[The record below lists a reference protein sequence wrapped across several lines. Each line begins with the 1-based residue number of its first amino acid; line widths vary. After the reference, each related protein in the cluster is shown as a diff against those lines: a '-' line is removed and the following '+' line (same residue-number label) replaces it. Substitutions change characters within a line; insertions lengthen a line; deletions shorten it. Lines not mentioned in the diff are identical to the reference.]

1 MEGKLLHTPEGVRDI
16 YNHEC
21 KRKLSLQEK
30 IHQVF
35 ANYGFHDIETP
46 TFEYF
51 DIFSREVGTTPS
63 KDLFKFFDREGN
75 TLVLRP
81 DFTPSIVRSA
91 AKYYEDTTL
100 PVRLCYKGNAF
111 INESA
116 VYQGRLKETT
126 QMGAELF
133 GDTSVE
139 SEAEMIALAVDSLK
153 ASGLTKFQV
162 EIGQV
167 EFFKG
172 LLEEAG
178 LDEEEGETLRK
189 LISNKSFFGIE
200 EMLSSKFIDKDLKD
214 VFLRLSEAFGTI
226 EIIYEAKNW
235 TKNARA
241 NAAIDRLIQLYELL
255 RAYGCDEYVSF
266 DLGMLSKYKYYTGI
280 IFKAYTYGMGEAIA
294 TGGRYDNLMQYFG
307 KASPAIGF
315 VLFIDHL
322 LTAVQRQKM
331 PLPAMAEQT
340 LIVYN
345 EKAYIAAIT
354 LAKDLRGQNKPVALM
369 KDGNEDAASIGIIGA
384 AGEMDYTHVI
394 YIDENGQVQ
403 EGK

>member
-1 MEGKLLHTPEGVRDI
+1 MEDKLLHTPEGVRDI
-16 YNHEC
+16 YNREC
-21 KRKLSLQEK
+21 RQKLHIQDQ

-91 AKYYEDTTL
+91 AKYYEDEQM

-111 INESA
+111 INESVA
-116 VYQGRLKETT
+116 YKGLLKETT
-126 QMGAELF
+126 QMGVELF
-133 GDTSVE
+133 GDNSIQCDT
-139 SEAEMIALAVDSLK
+139 EMIALAVDSLK
-153 ASGLTKFQV
+153 AAGLSRFQV
-162 EIGQV
+162 EIGEV

-189 LISNKSFFGIE
+189 LISNKIFFGIE
-200 EMLSSKFIDKDLKD
+200 ELLSSKSIDKHLKD

-226 EIIYEAKNW
+226 DIIYEAKTW
-235 TKNARA
+235 SKNPRA
-241 NAAIDRLIQLYELL
+241 IAAADRLIQLYDLL
-255 RAYGCDEYVSF
+255 KVYGCDEYVSF

-280 IFKAYTYGMGEAIA
+280 IFKAYTYGIGEAIA

-307 KASPAIGF
+307 KESAAIGF
-315 VLFIDHL
+315 VLCIDHL
-322 LTAVQRQKM
+322 LSAMQHQKLPIVNAVEEALILYR
-331 PLPAMAEQT
+331 EQS
-340 LIVYN
+340 YK
-345 EKAYIAAIT
+345 EAIE
-354 LAKDLRGQNKPVALM
+354 LAKKLRSQNVPVSLQKEESIP
-369 KDGNEDAASIGIIGA
+369 KDSECRKVSDQ
-384 AGEMDYTHVI
+384 AGGVKMYRL
-394 YIDENGQVQ
+394 
-403 EGK
+403 

>member
-21 KRKLSLQEK
+21 KRKLSLQEE
-30 IHQVF
+30 IHRVF

-133 GDTSVE
+133 GDASVE
-139 SEAEMIALAVDSLK
+139 SEAEMIALVVDSLK
-153 ASGLTKFQV
+153 AAGLTKFQV

-200 EMLSSKFIDKDLKD
+200 EMLSSKSISKDLKD
-214 VFLRLSEAFGTI
+214 VFLRLSEEFGSV
-226 EIIYEAKNW
+226 EIIYEAKSW
-235 TKNARA
+235 TQNARA

-255 RAYGCDEYVSF
+255 KAYGCDQYVSF

-307 KASPAIGF
+307 KSSPAIGF
-315 VLFIDHL
+315 VLFIDHI

-331 PLPAMAEQT
+331 PLPAMEEQT
-340 LIVYN
+340 LIIYD
-345 EKAYIAAIT
+345 EKAYIAAIA
-354 LAKDLRGQNKPVALM
+354 LAKELRGQNKPVALM
-369 KDGNEDAASIGIIGA
+369 KDSNKDATSIGVIGA
-384 AGEMDYTHVI
+384 EGEMDYTHVI
-394 YIDENGQVQ
+394 YVDENGQVQ
-403 EGK
+403 EG

>member
-16 YNHEC
+16 YGDEC
-21 KRKLSLQEK
+21 IRKLNLQEE

-35 ANYGFHDIETP
+35 KKYGFYDIETP

-91 AKYYEDTTL
+91 AKYYENTKL

-133 GDTSVE
+133 GDGSVE
-139 SEAEMIALAVDSLK
+139 SDAEMIALVVDTLK
-153 ASGLTKFQV
+153 AAGLTKFQI

-178 LDEEEGETLRK
+178 LDEQEGENLRK
-189 LISNKSFFGIE
+189 LISKKSFFGIE
-200 EMLSSKFIDKDLKD
+200 EMLSSKSIDKELKD
-214 VFLRLSEAFGTI
+214 VFLRLSEEFGSV
-226 EIIYEAKNW
+226 EIIYEAKSW
-235 TKNARA
+235 TNNGRA
-241 NAAIDRLIQLYELL
+241 NAAIDRLIKLYELL
-255 RAYGCDEYVSF
+255 QVYGCDQYVSF

-280 IFKAYTYGMGEAIA
+280 IFKVYTYGIGEAIA

-322 LTAVQRQKM
+322 LTAMQRQKM
-331 PLPAMAEQT
+331 SLPEMTEQT
-340 LIVYN
+340 LIVYHK
-345 EKAYIAAIT
+345 EAYVAAIA
-354 LAKDLRGQNKPVALM
+354 LAKKLRMESKSVALM
-369 KDGNEDAASIGIIGA
+369 KTTYEKADFINSLDAFGK
-384 AGEMDYTHVI
+384 MTYDHVF
-394 YIDENGQVQ
+394 YVNKDGQVQ
-403 EGK
+403 EG